1 MEKRKNIILI
11 SGIDTYGVH
20 QEKNRWKKVFR
31 DKYGTENMEEVRIE
45 EVKDWSRIEQ
55 DIQSMGLF
63 AEKRLWCFSGGY
75 AKVKKEEWETTS
87 TRKKKW
93 DGIEEKIIALCE
105 SAGEDHFFIFTQ
117 LLFDEKKWTLIPWLE
132 KNGDVRKYDTVW
144 SADTW
149 GKRFWDLDEKI
160 IQKVL
165 TAYKEAENTKEETS
179 NSISDAIGSSLEKLT
194 LLDKAS
200 LTQEDIEESL
210 DRSYSGKLFDLSD
223 SILARNIEKSRT
235 LLYRILES
243 MTPYELLPVLIWLL
257 RWALYAKYLQKKWK
271 TEKEIWSI
279 IPVHPYVLSKTLRA
293 PIRYEEISK
302 IYDELVATNIAY
314 KSGRAMRDGELWR
327 IFGIERAL
335 FWLKNR

>member
-11 SGIDTYGVH
+11 SGIDTYGVR

-55 DIQSMGLF
+55 DIQSMWLF

-75 AKVKKEEWETTS
+75 AKVKKEEWETS

-105 SAGEDHFFIFTQ
+105 SAGEDHFFIFSS

-132 KNGDVRKYDTVW
+132 KNGDVRKYDTIW

-149 GKRFWDLDEKI
+149 NRRFSELEEKTI
-160 IQKVL
+160 SKVL
-165 TAYKEAENTKEETS
+165 AAYKEAESTKEETS
-179 NSISDAIGSSLEKLT
+179 TTISDAIGSSLEKLS
-194 LLDKAS
+194 LLEKTS
-200 LTQEDIEESL
+200 VTQDDIEESL

-223 SILARNIEKSRT
+223 SILSRNIEKSRS
-235 LLYRILES
+235 LLHRILES

-257 RWALYAKYLQKKWK
+257 RWALYAKYLEKKWK
-271 TEKEIWSI
+271 TEKEIGNI
-279 IPVHPYVLSKTLRA
+279 IPIHPYVLSKTLRA
-293 PIRYEEISK
+293 PVQYEEISK

-314 KSGRAMRDGELWR
+314 KSGRAMRDPELWR
-327 IFGIERAL
+327 IFGIERAI
-335 FWLKNR
+335 FGLKKS